1 MIMAAPLP
9 SGVLQNE
16 HIFLPLTDLDYRKHH
31 LKASNTDWHTAQ
43 GSCGVKKHFED
54 NKDMETHGNGWVV
67 WFKSVVLKWF
77 CFTSPREHQHSQQNV
92 NKNVLWCSHISKFL
106 CYLEFVSFYY
116 AAIFNLPVENHC
128 FRVFAEQWKCP
139 FSKEYLFR
147 DGARGSGSG
156 SGVAADGDQD
166 CLRELMDW
174 DDGRVA
180 DPGRPL
186 WYDEEPE
193 SDEWGRL

>member
-16 HIFLPLTDLDYRKHH
+16 HIFLPLTDL
-31 LKASNTDWHTAQ
+31 
-43 GSCGVKKHFED
+43 
-54 NKDMETHGNGWVV
+54 
-67 WFKSVVLKWF
+67 
-77 CFTSPREHQHSQQNV
+77 
-92 NKNVLWCSHISKFL
+92 
-106 CYLEFVSFYY
+106 
-116 AAIFNLPVENHC
+116 
-128 FRVFAEQWKCP
+128 FRG
-139 FSKEYLFR
+139 R
-147 DGARGSGSG
+147 ARGSGTG

-166 CLRELMDW
+166 CPRELMDW

-180 DPGRPL
+180 DPERPL